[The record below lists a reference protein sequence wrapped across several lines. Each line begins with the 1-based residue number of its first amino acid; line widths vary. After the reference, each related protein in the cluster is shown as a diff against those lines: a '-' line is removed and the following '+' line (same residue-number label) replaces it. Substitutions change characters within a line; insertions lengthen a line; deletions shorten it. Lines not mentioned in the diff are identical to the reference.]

1 MVTQP
6 RIRQPLN
13 AGAWMPDYTRE
24 IERAIVQ
31 TVEQATSAVDAFLID
46 GGDASINLGTSGYLV
61 IDFGGAS

>member
-6 RIRQPLN
+6 RIKQPQG
-13 AGAWMPDYTRE
+13 AGNWLPEYTRD

-31 TVEQATSAVDAFLID
+31 TVGQVTTSVDAFIID
-46 GGDASINLGTSGYLV
+46 GGSSTTSLGTSGYLV